1 MARLSKKSKKAAAT
15 ALPTFDSTS
24 NTKPDDL
31 LLINRGSTDYH
42 TTVADLSTAVG
53 AQLDY
58 AETLKEINAL
68 TGDLSNYAKLSDVDQ
83 SIVAKD
89 FTGDGSKLTNLPIPP
104 ASIFP
109 INDVLDEGPLADP
122 DQSILFS
129 RDVDV
134 DIPDFG
140 GEYGVD
146 PRPIKK
152 DKKGSARGGLIED
165 DHMTGHI
172 AGRINANGVTFEI
185 NESIDLDGVADD
197 EKDEYI
203 YMLDRSRA
211 KLNAH
216 DLYFSGNLK
225 KQYPSDD
232 GSESVDFS
240 VGAGYDGFYAYFWH
254 RYGSNEE
261 NEFRFDKDGLTV
273 ETENLSMWSSD
284 GEIYCGDIRSNGVIK
299 TDGLVAK
306 QAVAAQI
313 VLTKN
318 FRTGYAQLKTFEGYR
333 WDQFQSLIDEGV
345 IEDGDVDESYS
356 GMYMGNI
363 GNIQFISKDNVG
375 PDAEEDWK
383 GGLIQGV
390 LRIDFNRDATT
401 SGQAQI
407 YGVSS
412 MYMDQSDDGESTC
425 QIGGVGSIYFADKT
439 PNRSMQIG
447 GVGSIDMD
455 DHDGECQRRIG
466 GVTSLYFE
474 DNADGTESQIQGV
487 KKIYMTDGEL
497 NGLKKQFGSYE
508 QFGDIT
514 LTGNITANSDDP
526 VDNPFTI
533 KSDFFEGDGSKLTN
547 LPIVEPDLTGA
558 LVFKGTVANESAL
571 PGDAA
576 TGDLYYNEDNDR
588 LYAKGDAEWHQ
599 VGSIE
604 DVDLS
609 AYAQLSGAEFTGEVS
624 VAGGAVFKGPSANYM
639 KGALF
644 GQLPGESDGKLDL
657 HQIGGIWMTDNGGGQ
672 SLINGLKQINF
683 DTDGGRIINLT
694 NLNLK
699 GDSMITG
706 LKDIWPTDDFKINGD
721 AEVDGDVTATAFV
734 GDGSKLTN
742 LPVADVDLDEYAVL
756 DGEGKAQLIN
766 YAKIGVLNPANYIDN
781 NGIYCNTLTAF
792 SVEVGSIDAEHTIT
806 ANKFVGDGSK
816 LTNLPCPDPDVCGLL
831 PKDISKLPPIP
842 SP

>member
-15 ALPTFDSTS
+15 ALPTFDPTS

-261 NEFRFDKDGLTV
+261 NEFRFDKDGLTL
-273 ETENLSMWSSD
+273 ETDKLSMWSSD

-383 GGLIQGV
+383 GGPIQGV

-604 DVDLS
+604 DVDLDEYAKLDGGGS
-609 AYAQLSGAEFTGEVS
+609 EKLINYSEIGVISGNRITNGGIITNNATVNGRARIDTLDTDSIYSTNSEAQITNFKKLGAHELHAYERFYAYKTDEDNL
-624 VAGGAVFKGPSANYM
+624 
-639 KGALF
+639 
-644 GQLPGESDGKLDL
+644 QLPDPLPEDYIDS
-657 HQIGGIWMTDNGGGQ
+657 GQ
-672 SLINGLKQINF
+672 V
-683 DTDGGRIINLT
+683 
-694 NLNLK
+694 
-699 GDSMITG
+699 
-706 LKDIWPTDDFKINGD
+706 PGD
-721 AEVDGDVTATAFV
+721 AVQVKPGNIVLASERGFAWIPDEMAPVYGNRALATYSSAGIIIEGSWDEDVKRNKFHVYIGPNTFETSNEITAAGFI
-734 GDGSKLTN
+734 GDGSKL
-742 LPVADVDLDEYAVL
+742 
-756 DGEGKAQLIN
+756 DG
-766 YAKIGVLNPANYIDN
+766 V
-781 NGIYCNTLTAF
+781 
-792 SVEVGSIDAEHTIT
+792 
-806 ANKFVGDGSK
+806 
-816 LTNLPCPDPDVCGLL
+816 L